1 MIDIHEEVLAYLKEE
16 SENDS
21 EIKGSQLTAVY
32 IGNSIEDII
41 DYAKKY
47 SFPVVDNREKNG
59 ALWVYYDDDKTIH
72 SSQFKKMNMQYK
84 MGRGWWIK

>member
-16 SENDS
+16 SKNDS
-21 EIKGSQLTAVY
+21 DIKESQLAAVY
-32 IGNSIEDII
+32 IGDSIEDII
-41 DYAKKY
+41 AYAKKY
-47 SFPVVDNREKNG
+47 SFHIIDNREKNG
-59 ALWVYYDDDKTIH
+59 AFWVYYDEDKTIH